1 MDELLFLNEKEELC
15 EGSITNLFLEMP
27 DERWLTPPLSAGLL
41 PGILRETL
49 IEDGKAIEQDLTRAE
64 LADGF
69 LIGNA
74 VRGLVKAQLV

>member
-1 MDELLFLNEKEELC
+1 MEDYAGFLT
-15 EGSITNLFLEMP
+15 EGCFTNLFV
-27 DERWLTPPLSAGLL
+27 ERDGQLLTPPLSRGLL

-49 IEDGKAIEQDLTRAE
+49 IEDGKAIEQDLTRGE